1 MSMSQSTYRP
11 ERARQTE
18 ILHTA
23 IERTIQ
29 ETGQQFEHPML
40 NAVIGALVAS
50 LAETLAAI
58 GDHRLRKDTR
68 KTIDGELSR
77 QIAELLADGRPSAA
91 VTVVKEGF
99 H

>member
-1 MSMSQSTYRP
+1 MTMSQSAYRA

-18 ILHTA
+18 ILHRA

-29 ETGQQFEHPML
+29 EIGPQFDHPML
-40 NAVIGALVAS
+40 NAVIGALVS
-50 LAETLAAI
+50 NLAETLASI
-58 GDHRLRKDTR
+58 GDHRLRKDMR
-68 KTIDGELSR
+68 KTIDRELTR
-77 QIAELLADGRPSAA
+77 QIAELLAVGRPSAA